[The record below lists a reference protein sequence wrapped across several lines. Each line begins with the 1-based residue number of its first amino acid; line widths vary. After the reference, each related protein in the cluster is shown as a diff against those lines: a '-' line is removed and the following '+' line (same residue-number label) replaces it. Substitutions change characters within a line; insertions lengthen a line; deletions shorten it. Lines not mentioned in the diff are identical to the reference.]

1 MKYQTTVEGK
11 TFLIE
16 VAESGEVLVDG
27 ETYTPDFRS
36 IDGLSLYSLLMGNTP
51 YELLVEEEPGHIHVL
66 VHGEPFAV
74 QVRETL
80 DIGVAPPEQAAPPSG
95 PLTLLSPIPGVV
107 IELLVE
113 AGDTTA
119 TGQVLLVLESM
130 KMENEFRSPGNG
142 VIREI
147 RVNREDEVTL
157 GQPLLILDIQ

>member
-16 VAESGEVLVDG
+16 VSESGAVLVDD
-27 ETYTPDFRS
+27 ETYAPDFRS

-51 YELLVEEEPGHIHVL
+51 YEMLVEEEPGHFHVL

-80 DIGVAPPEQAAPPSG
+80 DVGVTPPEQTVPPSG

-107 IELLVE
+107 IEMLVE
-113 AGDTTA
+113 AGDTVSS
-119 TGQVLLVLESM
+119 GQVLLVLESM
-130 KMENEFRSPGNG
+130 KMENELRAPGNG

-157 GQPLLILDIQ
+157 GQPLLVLDIQ